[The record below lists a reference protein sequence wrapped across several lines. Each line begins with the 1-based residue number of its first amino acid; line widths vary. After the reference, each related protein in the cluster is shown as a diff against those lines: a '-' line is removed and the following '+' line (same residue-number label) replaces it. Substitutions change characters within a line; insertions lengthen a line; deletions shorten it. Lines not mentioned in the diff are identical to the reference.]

1 MKTIDQVDLKGKRV
15 FIRVD
20 FNVPL
25 KDGGV
30 SDDTRIVEALP
41 TIRYALENGAARVIL
56 ASHRGR
62 PKGKRDRRLRL
73 LPVSERLS
81 ELLSRQ
87 VMQADDCVGE
97 RIVRQIEAVGEG
109 GIILLENLRFH
120 PEEEAN
126 DERFARALASLTDVY
141 IDDAFG
147 AAHRAHA
154 STVGMVQH
162 VGTTAAGFL
171 MNREIEYLEKILLH
185 PEKPF
190 VAVLGGAKV
199 SDKIGVIQNLL
210 DKVSTF
216 LIGGAMAYTFIRAR
230 GERTGKSKVEE
241 DKLELASKILTE
253 AGTRG
258 GRLFL
263 PVDHVVAERL
273 DSKSKSRIVPTEGIP
288 SGWIGVDIG
297 PETVRQYS
305 QEIEKAST
313 IVWNGPMGVFEMEP
327 FSHGTR
333 CIAEA
338 IARSG
343 AMSIVGGGDSVAAVR
358 MMGLSQRM
366 SHISTG
372 GGASLEFLE
381 GKRLPGIEA
390 LTQVSR

>member
-230 GERTGKSKVEE
+230 GEKTGKSKVEE